1 MIINL
6 VTGGTGFLGSH
17 LIDHLIK
24 KNQQVI
30 CIDNNLTGNIKNLK
44 KWENNDRLKIID
56 HDIIDPIFIDAD
68 RIWHFACPASPSTY
82 KLDPINT
89 AKTSFLGTLNML
101 ELAEKLKIKI
111 FHASTSEVYGN
122 PKEHPQD
129 ESYWGFVNPIGER
142 ACYNESKR
150 MAESLCLDF
159 KRKFNTDV
167 CIARIF
173 NTYGPKM
180 DPNDGRVISNF
191 IIQALKSKPLTVY
204 GSGKQTRSFCFVKDL
219 ISGICKL
226 ME

>member
-44 KWENNDRLKIID
+44 KWKDNERLKIID

-68 RIWHFACPASPSTY
+68 RIWHLACPASPSTY

-111 FHASTSEVYGN
+111 DDNNCELTYYDAKVENDAHFLTFTFEPVQQLDNLEVRAVFFMELFPTQNNVIKVKKGSE
-122 PKEHPQD
+122 ER
-129 ESYWGFVNPIGER
+129 FVRLTQGKSSER
-142 ACYNESKR
+142 
-150 MAESLCLDF
+150 
-159 KRKFNTDV
+159 
-167 CIARIF
+167 
-173 NTYGPKM
+173 
-180 DPNDGRVISNF
+180 
-191 IIQALKSKPLTVY
+191 LT
-204 GSGKQTRSFCFVKDL
+204 F
-219 ISGICKL
+219 
-226 ME
+226 